1 MCDCKVLGNFHVWKT
16 EKITRSSHTLL
27 KPFLFFPGFTWFLK
41 TKPRS
46 ALRKHPTTVSLMLL
60 SFCTNKRKER
70 KCFHHPAIYSNIP
83 TLMEIFILIIIIN
96 IIMITI
102 IYFYFCLFFHLTY
115 SRRASTLPSGLL
127 WSLRIPPSLPGSR
140 LTIF

>member
-1 MCDCKVLGNFHVWKT
+1 MQGSGKFSCVEDRKNHAPFAHSFETIFVFSRFHLVFEDQTKVG
-16 EKITRSSHTLL
+16 SSQT
-27 KPFLFFPGFTWFLK
+27 PYYGFFDVMIILHQQK
-41 TKPRS
+41 
-46 ALRKHPTTVSLMLL
+46 
-60 SFCTNKRKER
+60 KRK